1 MKQLAV
7 SQLHIIKRTKS
18 TATTANM
25 KKVKLDH
32 RYADNHRAKQRSR
45 PIAAFLS
52 TMFKLENITIL
63 VLIVLAHQIHG
74 IYSQGKKE
82 PFFYFMSRKC
92 YKSNVVTKLAHIVG
106 LRCKMT
112 KQTIWLCGFWFRNR
126 SAFVD
131 IFCKGPKATACI
143 EKPTYSDNTM
153 SNLWI
158 LGSRFRERVAPF
170 ST

>member
-82 PFFYFMSRKC
+82 PFFLFHVKEVLQIECCNKTRSY
-92 YKSNVVTKLAHIVG
+92 
-106 LRCKMT
+106 
-112 KQTIWLCGFWFRNR
+112 CGT
-126 SAFVD
+126 S
-131 IFCKGPKATACI
+131 
-143 EKPTYSDNTM
+143 
-153 SNLWI
+153 L
-158 LGSRFRERVAPF
+158 
-170 ST
+170 